1 MEAIKPEDLHKE
13 IGKVQSTSWFKVDQG
28 MINTFADVT
37 DDPQFIHVDPERAK
51 PIFGSTI
58 AHGAL
63 MLSLSVG
70 KGYETAIPIEGTK
83 MAMNYGYDKIRF
95 VSPVPV
101 DSNCRYNSELIEVT
115 EKEGGRWL
123 LKFKIELEVE
133 GADQPGFFDPVF
145 FWPSLAWR
153 GPFLKV
159 MVR

>member
-13 IGKVQSTSWFKVDQG
+13 IGKAQSTSWFVVNQE

-37 DDPQFIHVDPERAK
+37 DDPQFIHVDPEKAA

-70 KGYETAIPIEGTK
+70 KGYETSIPVEGTK

-95 VSPVPV
+95 ISPVPV
-101 DSNCRYNSELIEVT
+101 DSKCRYNSSLLEVT
-115 EKEGGRWL
+115 EKGGGRWL
-123 LKFKIELEVE
+123 MKFGIELEIE
-133 GADQPGFFDPVF
+133 GQEKPGFVAEN
-145 FWPSLAWR
+145 LAMI
-153 GPFLKV
+153 FV
-159 MVR
+159 

>member
-1 MEAIKPEDLHKE
+1 MEAIKPQDLHNE
-13 IGKVQSTSWFKVDQG
+13 VGKTQSTSWFVVNQE

-70 KGYETAIPIEGTK
+70 KGYETAIPVEGTK

-95 VSPVPV
+95 ISPVPV
-101 DSNCRYNSELIEVT
+101 DSKCRYNSTLVEVT
-115 EKEGGRWL
+115 EKPDDRWL
-123 LKFKIELEVE
+123 LKFGIELEIE
-133 GADQPGFFDPVF
+133 GQEKPGFVAEN
-145 FWPSLAWR
+145 LAMI
-153 GPFLKV
+153 FV
-159 MVR
+159 

>member
-1 MEAIKPEDLHKE
+1 M
-13 IGKVQSTSWFKVDQG
+13 
-28 MINTFADVT
+28 
-37 DDPQFIHVDPERAK
+37 DPERSK

-133 GADQPGFFDPVF
+133 GADKPGFVAEN
-145 FWPSLAWR
+145 LAMI
-153 GPFLKV
+153 FV
-159 MVR
+159 

>member
-13 IGKVQSTSWFKVDQG
+13 IGKARSTSWFVVNQE

-37 DDPQFIHVDPERAK
+37 DDPQFIHVDPEKAA

-70 KGYETAIPIEGTK
+70 IGYETSIPVEGTK

-95 VSPVPV
+95 ISPVPV
-101 DSNCRYNSELIEVT
+101 DSKCRYNSSLLEVT
-115 EKEGGRWL
+115 EKGGGRWL
-123 LKFKIELEVE
+123 MKFGIELEIE
-133 GADQPGFFDPVF
+133 GQEKPGFVAEN
-145 FWPSLAWR
+145 LAMI
-153 GPFLKV
+153 FV
-159 MVR
+159 

>member
-13 IGKVQSTSWFKVDQG
+13 IGKSQSTSWFVVNQE

-37 DDPQFIHVDPERAK
+37 DDPQFIHVDPEKAA

-70 KGYETAIPIEGTK
+70 KGYETSIPVEGTK

-95 VSPVPV
+95 ISPVPV
-101 DSNCRYNSELIEVT
+101 DSICRYNSSLLEVT
-115 EKEGGRWL
+115 EKGGGRWL
-123 LKFKIELEVE
+123 MKFGIELEIE
-133 GADQPGFFDPVF
+133 GQEKPGFVAEN
-145 FWPSLAWR
+145 LAMI
-153 GPFLKV
+153 FV
-159 MVR
+159 

>member
-13 IGKVQSTSWFKVDQG
+13 IGKSQSTSWFVVNQE

-37 DDPQFIHVDPERAK
+37 DDPQFIHVDPEKAA

-70 KGYETAIPIEGTK
+70 KGYETSIPVEGTK

-95 VSPVPV
+95 ISPVPV
-101 DSNCRYNSELIEVT
+101 DSKCRYNSSLLEVT
-115 EKEGGRWL
+115 EKGGGRWL
-123 LKFKIELEVE
+123 MKFGIELEIE
-133 GADQPGFFDPVF
+133 GQEKPGFVAEN
-145 FWPSLAWR
+145 LAMIS
-153 GPFLKV
+153 V
-159 MVR
+159 

>member
-13 IGKVQSTSWFKVDQG
+13 IGKSQSTSWFVVNQE

-37 DDPQFIHVDPERAK
+37 DAPQFIHVDPEKAA

-70 KGYETAIPIEGTK
+70 KGYETSIPVEGTK

-95 VSPVPV
+95 ISPVPV
-101 DSNCRYNSELIEVT
+101 DSKCRYNSSLLEVT
-115 EKEGGRWL
+115 EKGGGRWL
-123 LKFKIELEVE
+123 MKFGIELEIE
-133 GADQPGFFDPVF
+133 GQEKPGFVAEN
-145 FWPSLAWR
+145 LAMI
-153 GPFLKV
+153 FV
-159 MVR
+159 

>member
-1 MEAIKPEDLHKE
+1 MEAIKAEDLHKE
-13 IGKVQSTSWFKVDQG
+13 IGKTSSTSWFVVTQD

-63 MLSLSVG
+63 MLSLSIG
-70 KGYETAIPIEGTK
+70 KGYETSIPVEGTK

-101 DSNCRYNSELIEVT
+101 DSNCRFNMTLLEVT
-115 EKEGGRWL
+115 EKEGGKWL
-123 LKFKIELEVE
+123 MKTGIQLEIEGQEK
-133 GADQPGFFDPVF
+133 PGFVAENLAMVF
-145 FWPSLAWR
+145 
-153 GPFLKV
+153 V
-159 MVR
+159 

>member
-1 MEAIKPEDLHKE
+1 MEAIKAEDLHKE
-13 IGKVQSTSWFKVDQG
+13 IGKTTSTSWFVVTQD

-63 MLSLSVG
+63 MLSLSIG
-70 KGYETAIPIEGTK
+70 KGYETSIPVEGTK

-101 DSNCRYNSELIEVT
+101 DSTCRFNMTLLEVT

-123 LKFKIELEVE
+123 MKTGIQLEIEGQEK
-133 GADQPGFFDPVF
+133 PGFVAENLAMVF
-145 FWPSLAWR
+145 
-153 GPFLKV
+153 V
-159 MVR
+159 